1 MEQHADQNNT
11 HPAILLS
18 LLPGLATLTD
28 TDNDVQA
35 VVTGVEALSVTL
47 RAVTNERESV
57 VLEVLLELRERPVWR
72 GKGRETA
79 VSTCARGVN
88 SCAALCSTSRVTTR
102 VINKTTFAATDR
114 PLDRFLSRGKM
125 PSPVSTTRSTPSRH
139 ARCTAPVPRCLPTL
153 EHANGACWHVIA
165 SEMRSG
171 RKISSAGPR
180 KTGRELTLV

>member
-1 MEQHADQNNT
+1 MKQHADQKNT

-72 GKGRETA
+72 GERERNRGQHLRSWSKLVCCSMFD
-79 VSTCARGVN
+79 VSRDDPCD
-88 SCAALCSTSRVTTR
+88 
-102 VINKTTFAATDR
+102 K
-114 PLDRFLSRGKM
+114 
-125 PSPVSTTRSTPSRH
+125 
-139 ARCTAPVPRCLPTL
+139 
-153 EHANGACWHVIA
+153 
-165 SEMRSG
+165 
-171 RKISSAGPR
+171 
-180 KTGRELTLV
+180 